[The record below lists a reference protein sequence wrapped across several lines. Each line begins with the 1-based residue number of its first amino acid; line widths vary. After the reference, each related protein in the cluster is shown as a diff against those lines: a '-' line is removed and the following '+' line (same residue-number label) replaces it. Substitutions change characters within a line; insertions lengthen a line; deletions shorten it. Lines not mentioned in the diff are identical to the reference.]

1 MNFKR
6 LVVPLLLLLLSPSL
20 SISQTA
26 DRSETPKR
34 IVIRAGRLVDVRSGR
49 VLTDQAIL
57 IEGDRIREV
66 GSAQSI
72 MSRVPAGT
80 ETIDLSK
87 ATVLPG
93 LIDAHT
99 HLTGSPEQIGY
110 SSLGISIP
118 RAALYGARNARRTL
132 EAGFTTV
139 RNVGAPSYTDVALRD
154 AIDAGDIP
162 GPRMDV
168 SGPAIGVTGGH
179 CDENLL
185 PSEFHYSADGVAD
198 GVPAVMKKTRE
209 NVKYGASVIKVCAT
223 GGVLSK
229 GDSPGAEQFSDE
241 EIRAIVTEAHRL
253 GRKVAAHAHGAS
265 GIKQAVLAGVDSIEH
280 GSFINDEDIR
290 LMKERGTYLVPTLY
304 LGDWFMENAQ
314 RLNVPPFILEKAK
327 VVMPAARRNIS
338 RAFKAG
344 VKVAFG
350 TDAAVYP
357 HGLNA
362 REFAVMVKLG
372 LTPMQAIQAATVNA
386 ADLLGW
392 SDRIG
397 ALEPGHFADIIAV
410 SGDPVNDVT
419 ELERVRFVMKGGMV
433 VKNERSER

>member
-1 MNFKR
+1 MRLKR
-6 LVVPLLLLLLSPSL
+6 ILSLLLLLLLSPAL
-20 SISQTA
+20 LLSQTGE
-26 DRSETPKR
+26 RVEKPR
-34 IVIRAGRLVDVRSGR
+34 HVLIRAGKLLDVRTGR
-49 VLTDQAIL
+49 VLLNQAIL
-57 IEGDRIREV
+57 IEGDRIQEV
-66 GSAQSI
+66 GALQAIQARAPADAQ
-72 MSRVPAGT
+72 V
-80 ETIDLSK
+80 IDLSNM
-87 ATVLPG
+87 TVLPG

-99 HLTGSPEQIGY
+99 HLTGNPEQIGY
-110 SSLGISIP
+110 AALGISIP
-118 RAALYGARNARRTL
+118 REALYGARNARVTL

-139 RNVGAPSYTDVALRD
+139 RNVGASAYTDVALRD

-168 SGPAIGVTGGH
+168 SGPAIGITGGH

-185 PSEFHYSADGVAD
+185 PPQFNYRADGVAD
-198 GVPAVMKKTRE
+198 GVAAVMQKTRE

-280 GSFINDEDIR
+280 GSYINDEDIR

-314 RLNVPPFILEKAK
+314 RLGVPPFIMDKAK
-327 VVMPAARRNIS
+327 AVMPVARQNVA

-372 LTPMQAIQAATVNA
+372 LTPLQAIQAATVNG

-397 ALEPGHFADIIAV
+397 SLEPGRFADIIAV
-410 SGDPVNDVT
+410 SNDPLADVT

-433 VKNERSER
+433 VKNERSEK

>member
-1 MNFKR
+1 
-6 LVVPLLLLLLSPSL
+6 VLS
-20 SISQTA
+20 
-26 DRSETPKR
+26 
-34 IVIRAGRLVDVRSGR
+34 
-49 VLTDQAIL
+49 DQAIL
-57 IEGDRIREV
+57 IEGDRIKEV
-66 GSAQSI
+66 GSAQV
-72 MSRVPAGT
+72 MASRAAGA
-80 ETIDLSK
+80 EVIDLSN

-99 HLTGSPEQIGY
+99 HLTGNPDQIGY
-110 SSLGISIP
+110 ASLGISVP
-118 RAALYGARNARRTL
+118 REALYGARNARLTL

-139 RNVGAPSYTDVALRD
+139 RNVGAGGYSDIALRD
-154 AIDAGDIP
+154 AIDAGDLP
-162 GPRMDV
+162 GPRMDA

-185 PSEFHYSADGVAD
+185 APQFNYSSDGVAD
-198 GVPAVMKKTRE
+198 GVPAVMRKTRE
-209 NVKYGASVIKVCAT
+209 IIKYGASVIKICAT

-241 EIRAIVTEAHRL
+241 EMRAIVAEAHRL

-265 GIKQAVLAGVDSIEH
+265 GIKQAVLAGVESIEH

-290 LMKERGTYLVPTLY
+290 LMKEHGTYLVPTLY
-304 LGDWFMENAQ
+304 LGDWFMENHEKLRIPEFIMAKARAVLPVARQ
-314 RLNVPPFILEKAK
+314 NV
-327 VVMPAARRNIS
+327 S

-362 REFAVMVKLG
+362 HEFAVMVKLG
-372 LTPMQAIQAATVNA
+372 LTPMQAIQSATVNG

-392 SDRIG
+392 TDRIG
-397 ALEPGHFADIIAV
+397 ALEPGRFADIIAV
-410 SGDPVNDVT
+410 SGDPTSDVS
-419 ELERVRFVMKGGMV
+419 ELERVRFVMKGGTV
-433 VKNERSER
+433 VKNERGR